1 MAAVGKL
8 VLVGLL
14 FVTSVAFFRALFMYK
29 PLPPPKAC
37 IDTPDHKRIRLK
49 DDPMILERF
58 KGALNIPSLSYK
70 VHTYDG
76 PQMTR
81 LIDYIEQSKY
91 AIPNLRTSKSLTI
104 INLINAILHPRLSRN
119 PQFAPSQERNSGK
132 LQSFVYCSRV

>member
-1 MAAVGKL
+1 MGALGKL
-8 VLVGLL
+8 TLL
-14 FVTSVAFFRALFMYK
+14 GISVVFSVAIFRALFMYK

-37 IDTPDHKRIRLK
+37 IDSPNHKRIRLK

-81 LIDYIEQSKY
+81 LIDYIEQSEY
-91 AIPNLRTSKSLTI
+91 
-104 INLINAILHPRLSRN
+104 
-119 PQFAPSQERNSGK
+119 
-132 LQSFVYCSRV
+132 